1 MFSKYQIYIVLIF
14 ILVIFFFYRFKP
26 RTFEYYEN
34 LYHGWNNYRLG
45 DCIKSKNEWFKDFH
59 LKKYPNSIAAKYLKK
74 TKTKNNYKVLN
85 DIVKT
90 YHNDTPQDSIIIHLR
105 IGDVLEKKGWC
116 SNHAC
121 KNYSYE
127 DVTTYKK
134 IASDIK
140 KYTNFKNIIIVAG
153 SHYDYDNYD
162 NSYKYINQVENI
174 FKDKGFNVKKRL
186 GNNPDSDL
194 IYMSNANYFVSSGTG
209 GGFTRIISEI
219 VNRNSGTVYK
229 L

>member
-1 MFSKYQIYIVLIF
+1 MFNKYKIYILSIF
-14 ILVIFFFYRFKP
+14 ILVIFFLYRFKFK
-26 RTFEYYEN
+26 TFEYYDN

-59 LKKYPNSIAAKYLKK
+59 LKKYPNSIASKYLKK
-74 TKTKNNYKVLN
+74 TKKKNDYNILY

-90 YHNDTPQDSIIIHLR
+90 YNNNTPQDNVVIHLR

-116 SNHAC
+116 NNHTC

-127 DVTTYKK
+127 DINIYKK
-134 IASDIK
+134 IANDIK
-140 KYTNFKNIIIVAG
+140 NNTNFKNIIIVAG
-153 SHYDYDNYD
+153 SHYNYNNYD

-186 GNNPDSDL
+186 GYNPDSDL
-194 IYMSNANYFVSSGTG
+194 VYMSNSKYFVSSGTR
-209 GGFTRIISEI
+209 GGFTKIISEM
-219 VNRNSGTVYK
+219 VNRNNGTVYK